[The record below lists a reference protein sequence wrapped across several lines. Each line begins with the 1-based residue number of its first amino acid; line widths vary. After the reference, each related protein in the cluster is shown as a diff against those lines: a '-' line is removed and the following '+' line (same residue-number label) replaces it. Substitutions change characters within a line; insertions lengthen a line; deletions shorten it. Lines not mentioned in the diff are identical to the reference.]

1 MKRALALLT
10 ALALA
15 VGGAIVW
22 FGRPQGTTTIERT
35 TRGAPEIFDSSDGV
49 VGGAGRVAF
58 NTTGTRLV
66 TLGSE
71 GVGVV
76 EEGEID
82 IITPPQASIASV
94 AWLSGTTDLA
104 VVQAP
109 VADRIA
115 IINADGNETG
125 FVPLNPTV
133 EVGAGHGL
141 AIDSGRR
148 RAILGVERRP
158 ALEPMQRYLV
168 SIDLRS
174 GAVTD
179 LTEPGG
185 PDEFDPFFLDD
196 RTVLFTRVGDDGASE
211 AVRRT
216 LASGSEDVV
225 ATNARAVGSVG
236 AIPVFVSGQA
246 VAAGA
251 GDPQVLYRL
260 LDGESV
266 GAVDPS
272 GGRLAILE
280 STATGTRLRAQEV
293 PRPEPG
299 V

>member
-1 MKRALALLT
+1 MKRAFALLT
-10 ALALA
+10 LLALT
-15 VGGAIVW
+15 VGAAIVW
-22 FGRPQGTTTIERT
+22 FGRPQGSTQVERT
-35 TRGAPEIFDSSDGV
+35 TRGAPGIFDSSDAV
-49 VGGAGRVAF
+49 AGGAARAAF

-66 TLGSE
+66 TLGSD

-76 EEGEID
+76 EEGKID
-82 IITPPQASIASV
+82 IVTPPNATIASV

-104 VVQAP
+104 VIQAP

-125 FVPLNPTV
+125 FVPLSPSV
-133 EVGAGHGL
+133 EVGSGHGL
-141 AIDSGRR
+141 AIDAGRR
-148 RAILGVERRP
+148 RAVLGVERRP
-158 ALEPMQRYLV
+158 ALEAVQRYLV
-168 SIDLRS
+168 SIDL
-174 GAVTD
+174 GTGKVTD

-196 RTVLFTRVGDDGASE
+196 GTILFSRSGGESAE

-225 ATNARAVGSVG
+225 ATNARGVGTVG
-236 AIPVFVSGQA
+236 NIPVFVSAGA

-260 LDGESV
+260 KEGESV

-280 STATGTRLRAQEV
+280 STPTGTRLRAQEV